1 MSATNIVPATSA
13 PSAELGQGAAS
24 RSHSSAAPVLD
35 ARDSRS
41 AAALSGLAGP
51 THPVRTFM
59 AGVAVAYA
67 LIAGLSILLGLFVTR
82 VVIANKGI
90 AGDDEYLV
98 RFLSHHRSTE
108 LTEASLIGSIMAG
121 GVVLPILVAVLAVAA
136 AAFKQWRIAA
146 FVIFALLIE
155 SAAYRTTTLVI
166 HRHRPP
172 VHRLEQLP
180 VNASYP
186 SGHTA
191 ASIAVYCGLALLLTS
206 RVAGRLPRLAIW
218 SIALAIPVFVALS
231 RMYRGMHHPLDILG
245 GVAIGVGTLVAIV
258 IVCRA
263 AGIATTT
270 RDGHDPQTVR

>member
-1 MSATNIVPATSA
+1 MSTTNVLPATSSR
-13 PSAELGQGAAS
+13 SAELGQGAA
-24 RSHSSAAPVLD
+24 RLSSDSVAPVLN
-35 ARDSRS
+35 ARDSRP
-41 AAALSGLAGP
+41 AGALASLAGP

-59 AGVAVAYA
+59 AGVVIAYA
-67 LIAGLSILLGLFVTR
+67 LIAGLSILLGLLVTR

-90 AGDDEYLV
+90 AGDDEYFV
-98 RFLSHHRSTE
+98 RSLSQHRSTD
-108 LTEASLIGSIMAG
+108 LTDASLIGSIMAG
-121 GVVLPILVAVLAVAA
+121 GVVLPILVAVLALAA
-136 AAFKQWRIAA
+136 AAFRQWRVAA
-146 FVIFALLIE
+146 FLVFALLIE

-206 RVAGRLPRLAIW
+206 RVSGRLARYAIW
-218 SIALAIPVFVALS
+218 AVACAIPLFVAVS

-245 GVAIGVGTLVAIV
+245 GVAIGVGTLVLIV
-258 IVCRA
+258 TVCRA
-263 AGIATTT
+263 AGIATAT
-270 RDGHDPQTVR
+270 RDGHDPQRVT